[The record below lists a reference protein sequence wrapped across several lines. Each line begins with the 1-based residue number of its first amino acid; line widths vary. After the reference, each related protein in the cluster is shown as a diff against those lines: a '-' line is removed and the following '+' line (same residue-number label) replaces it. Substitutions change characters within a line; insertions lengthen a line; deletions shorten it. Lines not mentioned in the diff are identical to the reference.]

1 MSPQVKSRWLSWL
14 VYFVLFLVVMQGA
27 NWWKSR
33 NAQSGNLSELSGEL
47 MNGAEFTIAE
57 FSGKPVLFHFWATW
71 CPICDLEKDSIESIS
86 HDYPVISIASWSE
99 GGAEVKAYMQENQ
112 LTFPVML
119 DNSGELAQSFGLKGI
134 PASFILSP
142 NGEIK
147 YVESGYSTELGL
159 RFRLWLSTLQD

>member
-1 MSPQVKSRWLSWL
+1 MNTKTKNRWLSWL
-14 VYFVLFLVVMQGA
+14 VYIVLFLVVMQGA

-33 NAQSGNLSELSGEL
+33 NAQNGNLSEFSGEL

-71 CPICDLEKDSIESIS
+71 CPICDFEKDNIESIS
-86 HDYPVISIASWSE
+86 HDYPVITIASWSE
-99 GGAEVKAYMQENQ
+99 GDTEVKAYMLENQ